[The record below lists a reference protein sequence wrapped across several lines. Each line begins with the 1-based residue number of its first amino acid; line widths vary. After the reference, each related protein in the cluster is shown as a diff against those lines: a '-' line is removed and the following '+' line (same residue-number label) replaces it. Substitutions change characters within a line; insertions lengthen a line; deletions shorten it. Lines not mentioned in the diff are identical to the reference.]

1 LNIPR
6 EDLALLADNA
16 TKEWTGTFNP
26 RQLDAAAA
34 LALYERAY

>member
-6 EDLALLADNA
+6 EDLPILAENA

-26 RQLDAAAA
+26 RPLDAPSAR
-34 LALYERAY
+34 LLYERAY